1 MTNPPQNPSNPSLPP
16 KRPKLDVKEIQVEVA
31 RPAALGSE
39 TERINLMLTIVRG
52 PRGRRKLLGEAFARQ
67 VYHPVIH
74 FKVYDDGDVD
84 ALFLRFLNQL
94 IYRGY
99 RPLQFREMDMENR
112 WGAWAEC
119 DLSRLDL
126 SDLNQASGAGINIEE
141 Q

>member
-1 MTNPPQNPSNPSLPP
+1 MTNPPNSPTSAALPP
-16 KRPKLDVKEIQVEVA
+16 KRPALTVKEIQVEVA

-74 FKVYDDGDVD
+74 FKVYDDGDLG
-84 ALFLRFLNQL
+84 ALFTRFLGQL

-99 RPLQFREMDMENR
+99 RPLQYREMDMEDR
-112 WGAWAEC
+112 WGAWADC
-119 DLSRLDL
+119 DLSKLDL
-126 SDLNQASGAGINIEE
+126 RDLNQAASSGLNIEE
-141 Q
+141 K